1 MRSMSGFVCNCFHLR
16 FVFVRCV
23 VCLQEFA
30 GRLLPKFGSA
40 RTRFGREEMAGLKSL
55 ANLKVKDVPSFV
67 KSNVTREAVSQ
78 KTWSWLEKYNEKY
91 IQTGSIR
98 PLNDVMISVGILAYF
113 VGWPT
118 ELRHL
123 RHAEEAAKH
132 GGKEHH

>member
-1 MRSMSGFVCNCFHLR
+1 LPPGICGL
-16 FVFVRCV
+16 
-23 VCLQEFA
+23 
-30 GRLLPKFGSA
+30 LLPKVRSA